1 MQGHLAQM
9 KDKLQKSALSLRT
22 GSSSGLPNY
31 PQQIQTV
38 RDSLAALQTDI
49 KAAVNQ
55 LEQFS
60 QLPAKTAAAKDN
72 LAGSVKTVV
81 EELDNVIAAI
91 GSGAPPADALKAAVP
106 LLIKLFQASQKAG
119 KDLDEFGQSSG
130 AAASKV
136 WEFDQASLPEFF
148 GGLAS
153 QAAQVAQA
161 CSQLAQFSEGTEAE
175 RAAVLNMNLNQL
187 KQGLGQMRQQVQMVQ
202 SQLPAIFGALSLVDP
217 QTQQI
222 FANAKKEPLLAEISK
237 PVEKLLEKSKDSVRS
252 NGSSDEQLSEKL
264 TDWQEV
270 IQHINDDNIVLL
282 ESGDRAAVVGF
293 DEVYP
298 LARRPDSSFADDK
311 DNTRRVFNGDLA
323 VSGKLLALSVPPLA
337 EVLLVHFDDPQAQR
351 MRQYYSQ
358 GYPFAE
364 PFSPSDFSILRDRLE
379 KANLTVTEWNLAMQD
394 QPPPPKPL
402 KAGLAATN
410 PATMPGEKLR
420 PQVMLVLPPPVM
432 PLELS
437 QDDAPTGQTPP
448 GSFSSKHVDRLRNA
462 IEGRTGRD
470 PIPAIFLG
478 GYLWERRTINP
489 FTGQRTTEAFN
500 YHYGTYLKEQW
511 GLDVRTDLRIFQGT
525 PSPTEPGAFDVPLL
539 LQSRLPLSSFT
550 DHAAGR
556 PLASRRFYWTDVC
569 PVMPAKDSASGAAV
583 GPILDIPPG
592 TRDTWAVA
600 GTERILTKMEK
611 GETFRPS
618 TQDGDV
624 LSTTA
629 QPLVLAAEAS
639 RQFNGRPGK
648 VIVLGLG
655 SSFVNDTLTQPVRK
669 LKAGAYGSFDNEP
682 PPLGNVDLIVN
693 SAYYLAGQ
701 DAYIGAGP
709 LVIKPIQLRNE
720 HSAERLKVVF
730 GLAWPLLFLGVG
742 AVMMILRKR

>member
-1 MQGHLAQM
+1 MAVNQADKPNAPGRDMRVTRRMAGINVFISILAAAALLVVANVISGKAGYRKDVETLGHFRLSRTAQQIVDGLHQPVRITSIYTGDQQDRKGEEYLPRLRDMLEEMQRRNDNLTLANVFTRSQKSDLLGRLTQKLEEVSRSDREVIEGFEVLSTQARMFDQLVDQWNSYPLEGYLTQFGFAKAMQGHLAQM

-237 PVEKLLEKSKDSVRS
+237 PVEKLLDKS
-252 NGSSDEQLSEKL
+252 
-264 TDWQEV
+264 
-270 IQHINDDNIVLL
+270 
-282 ESGDRAAVVGF
+282 
-293 DEVYP
+293 
-298 LARRPDSSFADDK
+298 
-311 DNTRRVFNGDLA
+311 
-323 VSGKLLALSVPPLA
+323 
-337 EVLLVHFDDPQAQR
+337 
-351 MRQYYSQ
+351 
-358 GYPFAE
+358 
-364 PFSPSDFSILRDRLE
+364 
-379 KANLTVTEWNLAMQD
+379 
-394 QPPPPKPL
+394 
-402 KAGLAATN
+402 
-410 PATMPGEKLR
+410 
-420 PQVMLVLPPPVM
+420 
-432 PLELS
+432 
-437 QDDAPTGQTPP
+437 
-448 GSFSSKHVDRLRNA
+448 
-462 IEGRTGRD
+462 
-470 PIPAIFLG
+470 
-478 GYLWERRTINP
+478 
-489 FTGQRTTEAFN
+489 
-500 YHYGTYLKEQW
+500 
-511 GLDVRTDLRIFQGT
+511 
-525 PSPTEPGAFDVPLL
+525 
-539 LQSRLPLSSFT
+539 
-550 DHAAGR
+550 
-556 PLASRRFYWTDVC
+556 
-569 PVMPAKDSASGAAV
+569 
-583 GPILDIPPG
+583 
-592 TRDTWAVA
+592 
-600 GTERILTKMEK
+600 
-611 GETFRPS
+611 
-618 TQDGDV
+618 
-624 LSTTA
+624 
-629 QPLVLAAEAS
+629 
-639 RQFNGRPGK
+639 
-648 VIVLGLG
+648 
-655 SSFVNDTLTQPVRK
+655 
-669 LKAGAYGSFDNEP
+669 
-682 PPLGNVDLIVN
+682 
-693 SAYYLAGQ
+693 
-701 DAYIGAGP
+701 
-709 LVIKPIQLRNE
+709 
-720 HSAERLKVVF
+720 
-730 GLAWPLLFLGVG
+730 
-742 AVMMILRKR
+742 